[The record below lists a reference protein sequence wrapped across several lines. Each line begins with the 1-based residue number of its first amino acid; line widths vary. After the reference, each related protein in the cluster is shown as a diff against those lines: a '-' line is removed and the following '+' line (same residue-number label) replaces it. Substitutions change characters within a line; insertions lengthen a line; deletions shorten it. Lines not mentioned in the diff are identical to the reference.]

1 MKNHNDLETLQI
13 FIYLSLLK
21 IRLLLYIAKLF
32 TKNMK
37 KILLVFFLVVISLS
51 SNAFAE
57 SIYDIKMPSGSAD
70 INAPF
75 HWSSEKDGDTSG
87 HIEIIINDVIQWKN
101 ADTVAHTVTSGTP
114 QNGPTGIFDSG
125 EIKPGGIFV
134 KQFTEIGKFPYYCT
148 IHPWREG
155 IVNVVSGNSILPKV
169 GSDVGDGSKTFDLE
183 YKFNRILNQA
193 TIDDASKSI
202 TLELKGK
209 TMNDENTLMII
220 LPSPLISGISSIT
233 IDGIQSKN
241 FTQNFEDNNTIL
253 VIDEIPPYAKS
264 ITIQGTTIIPEFKEF
279 ALLTL
284 VLSFVAI
291 ILISKKVKSK
301 TLTEPKIKNF

>member
-1 MKNHNDLETLQI
+1 
-13 FIYLSLLK
+13 
-21 IRLLLYIAKLF
+21 
-32 TKNMK
+32 MK
-37 KILLVFFLVVISLS
+37 KILLTFFLTITFLS

-70 INAPF
+70 VNAPF

-87 HIEIIINDVIQWKN
+87 HIEIIINDIIQWKN

-114 QNGPTGIFDSG
+114 QNGPSGIFDSG

-134 KQFTEIGKFPYYCT
+134 QQFTEIGKFPYYCT

-169 GSDVGDGSKTFDLE
+169 GSDIGDGSKTFDLE

-193 TIDDASKSI
+193 TIDETSKSI

-209 TMNDENTLMII
+209 TLNEENTLMII
-220 LPSPLISGISSIT
+220 LPSSLISGISSIT
-233 IDGIQSKN
+233 IDGIPSEK

-253 VIDEIPPYAKS
+253 VINEIPPYAKS
-264 ITIQGTTIIPEFKEF
+264 ITMKGTTIIPEFHEF

-284 VLSFVAI
+284 MLSFVAAVF
-291 ILISKKVKSK
+291 ISKKIKTR
-301 TLTEPKIKNF
+301 TLTELKIKNF